1 MMDSHSPAK
10 SLAASRVVELR
21 RYSLRPGAFEDL
33 LRLFEERL
41 VAGQEEAGMRIG
53 GIFADEDEPES
64 FVWWRGFADMKN
76 RFQALEAF
84 YNGPMWREYR
94 DRANSTML
102 DSDDVILLRHTDPPH
117 GGGADR
123 GQGDGGR
130 DAVATAILRHSGSS
144 ELEYWF
150 STEFHLAL
158 EELLGASV
166 ATWRSEAAQNTF
178 PRLPVR
184 PEPALV
190 WTATFPSRFD
200 REAALT
206 RLDETLPQ
214 LLERAPRSPTL
225 AIELMRLRPTRLSKH
240 LAPTIPLTGP
250 ARLVVTASEASL
262 LRAEQ

>member
-1 MMDSHSPAK
+1 MDSQSPAK

-33 LRLFEERL
+33 VRLFEERL

-53 GIFADEDEPES
+53 GIFADEDEPDS

-76 RFQALEAF
+76 RRQALDAF
-84 YNGPMWREYR
+84 YNGPVWREYR

-123 GQGDGGR
+123 GPGEGGR
-130 DAVATAILRHSGSS
+130 DAIATAILRHSGSS

-150 STEFHLAL
+150 STEFHIAL
-158 EELLGASV
+158 EETLGASV
-166 ATWRSEAAQNTF
+166 ATWRSEPGQNTF

-240 LAPTIPLTGP
+240 LAPTIPLTGR
-250 ARLVVTASEASL
+250 ARLVVTASEESL

>member
-1 MMDSHSPAK
+1 MMDSQSPAK

-53 GIFADEDEPES
+53 GIFADEDEPDS
-64 FVWWRGFADMKN
+64 FVWWRGFADMKK
-76 RFQALEAF
+76 RRQALDAF
-84 YNGPMWREYR
+84 YNGPVWREYR

-123 GQGDGGR
+123 GPGEGGR
-130 DAVATAILRHSGSS
+130 DAIATAILRHSGSL

-150 STEFHLAL
+150 STKFHLAL
-158 EELLGASV
+158 EETLGVSV
-166 ATWRSEAAQNTF
+166 ATWRSEPAQNTF

-190 WTATFPSRFD
+190 GTATFPSRFD
-200 REAALT
+200 REVALT
-206 RLDETLPQ
+206 RLGEALPQ
-214 LLERAPRSPTL
+214 LLESAPRSPTPG
-225 AIELMRLRPTRLSKH
+225 IEMMRLRPTRLSKH
-240 LAPTIPLTGP
+240 LAPTIPLTGR
-250 ARLVVTASEASL
+250 ARSVVTASKASL

>member
-1 MMDSHSPAK
+1 MMDSQSPAK

-33 LRLFEERL
+33 VRLFEERL

-53 GIFADEDEPES
+53 GIFADEDEPDS

-76 RFQALEAF
+76 RRQALDAF
-84 YNGPMWREYR
+84 YNGPVWREYR

-123 GQGDGGR
+123 GPGEGGR
-130 DAVATAILRHSGSS
+130 DAIATAILRHSGSS

-150 STEFHLAL
+150 STEFHIAL
-158 EELLGASV
+158 EETLGASV
-166 ATWRSEAAQNTF
+166 ATWRSEPGQNTF

-240 LAPTIPLTGP
+240 LAPTIPLTGR
-250 ARLVVTASEASL
+250 ARLVVTASEESL

>member
-1 MMDSHSPAK
+1 MMDSQSPAK

-21 RYSLRPGAFEDL
+21 RYSLRRGAFEDL

-53 GIFADEDEPES
+53 GIFADEDEPDS
-64 FVWWRGFADMKN
+64 FIWWRGFADMKN
-76 RFQALEAF
+76 RRQALEAF
-84 YNGPMWREYR
+84 YNGPVWRQYR

-123 GQGDGGR
+123 GPGEGGR
-130 DAVATAILRHSGSS
+130 DAIATAILRHSGSS

-158 EELLGASV
+158 EETLGASV
-166 ATWRSEAAQNTF
+166 ATWRSEPAQNTF

-190 WTATFPSRFD
+190 WTATFPSQFD

-206 RLDETLPQ
+206 RLGETLPQ
-214 LLERAPRSPTL
+214 LLERAPRSPTP

-240 LAPTIPLTGP
+240 LAPTIPPTGR

>member
-1 MMDSHSPAK
+1 MDSQSPAK

-53 GIFADEDEPES
+53 GIFADEDEPDS
-64 FVWWRGFADMKN
+64 FVWWRGFADMKK
-76 RFQALEAF
+76 RRQALDAF
-84 YNGPMWREYR
+84 YNGPVWREYR

-123 GQGDGGR
+123 GPGEGGR
-130 DAVATAILRHSGSS
+130 DAIATAILRHSGSS

-150 STEFHLAL
+150 STEFHIAL
-158 EELLGASV
+158 EETLGASV
-166 ATWRSEAAQNTF
+166 ATWRSEPGQNTF

-240 LAPTIPLTGP
+240 LAPTIPLTGR
-250 ARLVVTASEASL
+250 ARLVVTASEESL